1 MKVRDKMLFGIGILL
16 LMVLHWYLFPSKEG
30 FLDDPSAYDALRS
43 RLQKDLGPY
52 CKISTFV
59 RNQVNEMQKGMGGS
73 ASDISQMY
81 TGVYQCTDQ
90 LASAR
95 PSCAIPNK
103 TGMRFVPC
111 SVYMDLPE
119 WSDEDTA
126 VNALRKIKDDLP
138 ERLRRESEWFAVVIK
153 KIKEGLA
160 AGANPPTL
168 PDKSPKGSKPTDG
181 GPSLAQMNA
190 FKEGFAGQCSAEAN
204 KYLRRKALEDEAKNC
219 TPGQAITP
227 ASEIARVNRLLEDPS
242 VEASVKQSS
251 SMMTEML
258 KLQSDLEKLKNG
270 TLYEWQQDGPKKSY
284 AKFEGGDR
292 TKSFLF
298 SLQQNQ

>member
-1 MKVRDKMLFGIGILL
+1 MKARDKMLFGIGLL
-16 LMVLHWYLFPSKEG
+16 LLIVLHWYLFPSKEG
-30 FLDDPSAYDALRS
+30 FLDDPGAYDALRS

-73 ASDISQMY
+73 ASNISQMY

-90 LASAR
+90 LASVR

-111 SVYMDLPE
+111 SVYMELPE
-119 WSDEDTA
+119 WTDEDNA
-126 VNALRKIKDDLP
+126 VNTLRKIKDDLP
-138 ERLRRESEWFAVVIK
+138 ERLKRENEWFAAVIK
-153 KIKEGLA
+153 KIKEGLE

-168 PDKSPKGSKPTDG
+168 PEKSPKGSKPTDG
-181 GPSLAQMNA
+181 GPTMEQMNA
-190 FKEGFAGQCSAEAN
+190 YKEGFRGQCSSEATA
-204 KYLRRKALEDEAKNC
+204 YLRQQAIAKEAASC
-219 TPGQAITP
+219 SPGAIITP
-227 ASEIARVNRLLEDPS
+227 ASEIARINNLLDNPS
-242 VEASVKQSS
+242 VQSS
-251 SMMTEML
+251 VSQSKVMMTQML

-270 TLYEWQQDGPKKSY
+270 TLYEWQQDGPTKSY
-284 AKFEGGDR
+284 AKFQGGDR